1 MSEELRTEEEQVE
14 ALKKWWSENGKSLIV
29 TLVVVLTGYFGW
41 NGYQENQ
48 RAQGEAA
55 SSIYQQLVNKAT
67 KPLVEQ
73 TEADKTELETVAAQ
87 LKAEFPNS
95 LYAKFAGL
103 YLAKFA
109 IEANNFDAAASELQ
123 SLVDKAGEGPIGYL
137 AQVRL
142 ARVLI
147 QQEKLDEAL
156 VLVATTPEA
165 SFAAQY
171 EETKGDVLFAKGDH
185 AAALT
190 AYQAAST
197 AATALGINT
206 QVLQRKIDDLA
217 GVQLAGAA
225 EDA

>member
-14 ALKKWWSENGKSLIV
+14 AIKKWWNENGKSLII
-29 TLVVVLTGYFGW
+29 TIVVVLAGYFGW

-48 RAQGEAA
+48 RVQGEAA

-67 KPLVEQ
+67 KPLADQ
-73 TEADKTELETVAAQ
+73 TEADKTEIETVAAQ

-109 IEANNFDAAASELQ
+109 IEANNFEAAAAELQ
-123 SLVDKAGEGPIGYL
+123 ALVDAGDKGPIAYL

-142 ARVLI
+142 ARVFI

-156 VLVATTPEA
+156 ALVATTPEA

-171 EETKGDVLFAKGDH
+171 EEVKGDVLFAKGDL
-185 AAALT
+185 AKALS
-190 AYQAAST
+190 AYQAARA
-197 AATALGINT
+197 AATSLGINT
-206 QVLQRKIDDLA
+206 QVLLRKIDDLA
-217 GVQLAGAA
+217 GAKLAGA
-225 EDA
+225 DA

>member
-67 KPLVEQ
+67 KPLAEQ

-95 LYAKFAGL
+95 LYAKIFG
-103 YLAKFA
+103 FV
-109 IEANNFDAAASELQ
+109 S
-123 SLVDKAGEGPIGYL
+123 S
-137 AQVRL
+137 
-142 ARVLI
+142 
-147 QQEKLDEAL
+147 
-156 VLVATTPEA
+156 
-165 SFAAQY
+165 
-171 EETKGDVLFAKGDH
+171 
-185 AAALT
+185 
-190 AYQAAST
+190 
-197 AATALGINT
+197 
-206 QVLQRKIDDLA
+206 
-217 GVQLAGAA
+217 
-225 EDA
+225 

>member
-14 ALKKWWSENGKSLIV
+14 AIKKWWNENGKSLIV
-29 TLVVVLTGYFGW
+29 TVVVVLSGYFGW

-48 RAQGEAA
+48 RTQGEAA

-67 KPLVEQ
+67 KPVAEQ
-73 TEADKTELETVAAQ
+73 TEADKTELEAVAAQ
-87 LKAEFPNS
+87 LKADFPGS
-95 LYAKFAGL
+95 LYAQFAGL

-109 IEANNFDAAASELQ
+109 IEANNFETAAAELQ
-123 SLVDKAGEGPIGYL
+123 ALVDTGDKGPVTYL

-142 ARVLI
+142 ARVFI

-156 VLVATTPEA
+156 ALVATTPEV

-171 EETKGDVLFAKGDH
+171 EEVKGDAFFAKGDES
-185 AAALT
+185 AALT
-190 AYQAAST
+190 AYQAARA
-197 AATALGINT
+197 AATSLGINT

-217 GVQLAGAA
+217 GAQLAGA
-225 EDA
+225 DA

>member
-14 ALKKWWSENGKSLIV
+14 ALKKWWDENGKSLIV
-29 TLVVVLTGYFGW
+29 TVVVVLAGYFGW

-48 RAQGEAA
+48 RSQGEAA

-67 KPLVEQ
+67 KPLAEQ

-87 LKAEFPNS
+87 LKAEYPTS

-103 YLAKFA
+103 YIAKFA
-109 IEANNFDAAASELQ
+109 IEANNFDAAATELQ
-123 SLVDKAGEGPIGYL
+123 LLVDAGEQGPVTYL

-142 ARVLI
+142 ARVFI

-156 VLVATTPEA
+156 ALVTTTPDA

-171 EETKGDVLFAKGDH
+171 EETKGDVLFAKGEL
-185 AAALT
+185 AEALG
-190 AYQAAST
+190 AYQAARAS
-197 AATALGINT
+197 ATALGINT
-206 QVLQRKIDDLA
+206 QVLSRKIDDLA
-217 GVQLAGAA
+217 GAKLAGA
-225 EDA
+225 DA